1 MWGIFYA
8 DGFFWKEQY
17 LGASESMLQL
27 ICLQVFL
34 KKKAAL
40 LVITIHLPI
49 LLVCIFH
56 SLREKDKFY
65 SSNRIYNQN
74 SNYKGQGSGKFGRNR
89 QNFHSNRYKKFYW
102 KKRTLWTFKV
112 EFLDAVFVDL
122 IFILK
127 KTSQML

>member
-1 MWGIFYA
+1 MRDILCRWILLERTILRC
-8 DGFFWKEQY
+8 FWEY
-17 LGASESMLQL
+17 VAVNMSSSILE
-27 ICLQVFL
+27 
-34 KKKAAL
+34 KKAAL

-49 LLVCIFH
+49 LLLCIFH

-65 SSNRIYNQN
+65 SSNRIYNQS

-112 EFLDAVFVDL
+112 EFLDVVFVDL
-122 IFILK
+122 TFILK